1 MFHTARTTLRR
12 ALAGLLCAALLF
24 APMTFAGAET
34 AGYVYDPNAALA
46 YAANHW
52 NDGVGQCAA
61 FVAACVTA
69 GGIPSTSPSVYG
81 LYRHLLPYGTP
92 YLLTPSN
99 GRYYINGTVNAG
111 KVAPGDPLFFVCETC
126 GNTYIHAALCSSIDS
141 DGLHDYAHNNPHN
154 NKIVYEDLKHYSH
167 PQPSH
172 KVVLY
177 ALHMS
182 CEAPTVDPA
191 GMGTATLSWDAVT
204 GAESYCVKV
213 FPAGNNAPL
222 LTEDRISVTSCTL
235 TLPAGAYTAEI
246 TANGVTAAA
255 TQTKSFTVTAAPITE
270 ESSGSDTPLVDE
282 ETAATFIRLCV
293 QVFTF
298 LINLVMRFIRSR

>member
-1 MFHTARTTLRR
+1 MLYTARTAFRR

-24 APMTFAGAET
+24 APMAVSGAENE
-34 AGYVYDPNAALA
+34 GYVYDPNAALA

-52 NDGVGQCAA
+52 NDGVGLCAT
-61 FVAACVTA
+61 FVSACVTA
-69 GGIPSTSPSVYG
+69 GGIPVNEPAPYN
-81 LYRHLLPYGTP
+81 LFRKLLPYGTP

-99 GRYYINGTVNAG
+99 GRYYILGTANAG

-126 GNTYIHAALCSSIDS
+126 GNAYLHAALCSSIDR
-141 DGLHDYAHNNPHN
+141 DGLHDYAHNNAHN
-154 NKIVYEDLKHYSH
+154 NKIVYEDLKRYDH
-167 PQPSH
+167 PQPAH

-177 ALHMS
+177 SLHMS

-191 GMGTATLSWDAVT
+191 GMGTATLTWDAVD

-213 FPAGNNAPL
+213 FPAGSTTPI
-222 LTEDRISVTSCTL
+222 LTEDKISVPSCTL

-246 TANGVTAAA
+246 SANGVPAAA
-255 TQTKSFTVTAAPITE
+255 AQTRQFTVTAAPIVE
-270 ESSGSDTPLVDE
+270 DPAEPETPLADE
-282 ETAATFIRLCV
+282 ETTATFLRLCV

-298 LINLVMRFIRSR
+298 LVNLVLRFVRSF